1 MEKKIASILAT
12 PRDLEIAVS
21 IFNVVMMSVQSTTQS
36 STLARNKCVA
46 LLERWVDIPN
56 PAGPQIRPPPFEDDL
71 ERWAL
76 HAIRCIVMFF
86 QNWKDVK
93 GFKNEQDLDTAI
105 KCITV
110 IELVSRL
117 NINPDGWK
125 SLFRSMLEISNFYL
139 GVTDEQRR
147 GEATH
152 PPDKALSCFITD
164 GVFALLLRRV
174 TPSEFW
180 EDLRHR
186 ERGITSIL
194 HLHTTV
200 DSWTRVLLV
209 VARRL
214 VIHMSPSKLNETM
227 PPYLNDHD
235 FLSLRVGGRQ
245 KGLSQASPWQHRV
258 DQHSDAPSS
267 SIDQQLQPFFSVG
280 SPWFSPSTVCFTS
293 IFSLFLL
300 SDFPVHF
307 ALSLF
312 IRYMEQEYGLLPCM
326 G

>member
-1 MEKKIASILAT
+1 VEKNIPSILGT
-12 PRDLEIAVS
+12 TKDLEIALS
-21 IFNVVMMSVQSTTQS
+21 LFNVVMMSVQSTTQS
-36 STLARNKCVA
+36 MTLARKECVA

-56 PAGPQIRPPPFEDDL
+56 VSGPKIRPQPFEDDL
-71 ERWAL
+71 ERWSLLAV
-76 HAIRCIVMFF
+76 RCIVMFF

-117 NINPDGWK
+117 DINPDGWK
-125 SLFRSMLEISNFYL
+125 SLFRSILEISNFYL

-174 TPSEFW
+174 SPPEFW
-180 EDLRHR
+180 EDLCHR

-214 VIHMSPSKLNETM
+214 VIHISPSQQNGTVPL
-227 PPYLNDHD
+227 YLNDND
-235 FLSLRVGGRQ
+235 FLSLRVGTRQ
-245 KGLSQASPWQHRV
+245 KGLLQASPWQHRV
-258 DQHSDAPSS
+258 EQHVDAPTS

-280 SPWFSPSTVCFTS
+280 SPWFSPSTFCFS
-293 IFSLFLL
+293 PLLFFFL
-300 SDFPVHF
+300 
-307 ALSLF
+307 
-312 IRYMEQEYGLLPCM
+312 Q
-326 G
+326 